1 MRRVGRIILRM
12 PFHPFV
18 LILLVFTGFFTFYW
32 VALILGAVTTA
43 FRILGLTATQG
54 LMIATGMLF
63 FSIILSAVDVV
74 VYRVEKPFSELEMEF
89 TTVFGIPY
97 PVPRLR
103 LTTKEMLVTVNVGG
117 AIIPLAISAS
127 MIYLLSLKPDA
138 APTFAAMLLTTMV
151 VTLVSYYFSRI
162 VPGVGIVLP
171 AFLPP
176 MVSGLATV
184 AFTGVL
190 GVLKYALPVAY
201 VGAVLGT
208 LIGAD
213 LLNLAKYLDRLEAP
227 LVSIGGAGTFDGI
240 YLSGIIALV
249 FTLFLT

>member
-1 MRRVGRIILRM
+1 M
-12 PFHPFV
+12 PFHPFMLV
-18 LILLVFTGFFTFYW
+18 LLVFMGFFAFYW
-32 VALILGAVTTA
+32 IALILGAVATA
-43 FRILGLTATQG
+43 FRILGLTASQG
-54 LMIATGMLF
+54 LMIAAGMLF
-63 FSIILSAVDVV
+63 FSIILSTVDIVV
-74 VYRVEKPFSELEMEF
+74 HRVEKPFSELEIGF

-117 AIIPLAISAS
+117 AIIPLVISAS

-138 APTFAAMLLTTMV
+138 ASAFVAMLFTTMA
-151 VTLVSYYFSRI
+151 VTSISHYFSRI

-176 MVSGLATV
+176 IVSALATV

-249 FTLFLT
+249 FTLLLT